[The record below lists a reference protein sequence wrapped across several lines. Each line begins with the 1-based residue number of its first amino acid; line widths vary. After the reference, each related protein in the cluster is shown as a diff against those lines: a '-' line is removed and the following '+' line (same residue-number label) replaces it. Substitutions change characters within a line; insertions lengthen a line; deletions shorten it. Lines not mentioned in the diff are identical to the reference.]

1 VRLVAEVLASEPMAA
16 EIDEPLVFP
25 DPDTLEDDEKL
36 HAWMREVVTTAYHC
50 AGTCRM
56 GPDGDDEAVVTQRL
70 EVRGTENLFVADASV
85 MPEIVNGLTNITC
98 YMIGEKLA
106 DWLRDEEVT
115 DVAA

>member
-1 VRLVAEVLASEPMAA
+1 M
-16 EIDEPLVFP
+16 FP
-25 DPDTLEDDEKL
+25 DPETLADDEKL

-56 GPDGDDEAVVTQRL
+56 GPDDDAEAVVNQRL

-106 DWLRDEEVT
+106 DWLRDKEVT